1 MVPKFYFMYSTAT
14 LENMDCLNSERKN
27 LMSFQF
33 PTNSP
38 ICTLADCHI
47 AKSSWIKLP
56 SFSKPHEYKALC
68 GCKLTALICPDCLYV
83 HVYFTYRL
91 IDIFSRLYLSTTRH
105 SVSLYVYASFFV
117 S

>member
-14 LENMDCLNSERKN
+14 LENMDCLISERKN

-47 AKSSWIKLP
+47 AKSSWIQRRIEFLNLP
-56 SFSKPHEYKALC
+56 PNEPNVDEFL
-68 GCKLTALICPDCLYV
+68 
-83 HVYFTYRL
+83 
-91 IDIFSRLYLSTTRH
+91 
-105 SVSLYVYASFFV
+105 
-117 S
+117 